1 MNNAPKQQK
10 LKSFPQLIYKSPIF
24 LLLLFWLSLVAIAAL
39 GLVGL
44 IYPGWQSTENQPT
57 FNIAA
62 KEEIA
67 EKEVKLPLWFFL
79 GIFLGCSGGSLL
91 MTYAIKYLTIC
102 WQENQL
108 ATAEQVK
115 QPKIPHQLPQKSLA
129 KIPSTVNFRQ
139 QTQAIPV
146 KIEEEPIITI
156 VSPQES
162 ISLEKQEPTLAETM
176 DLRKRRSLASL
187 LRNH

>member
-1 MNNAPKQQK
+1 MNNALKQQK

-24 LLLLFWLSLVAIAAL
+24 LLVLFWLSLVAIAAL

-44 IYPGWQSTENQPT
+44 IYPGWQSGENQPT
-57 FNIAA
+57 SNISAT
-62 KEEIA
+62 EEIS
-67 EKEVKLPLWFFL
+67 EKEATLPLWFFV

-108 ATAEQVK
+108 ATNKKGEQAT
-115 QPKIPHQLPQKSLA
+115 IPEKSVS
-129 KIPSTVNFRQ
+129 KIPSVANLSQ

-162 ISLEKQEPTLAETM
+162 ISLEKREPTLAETM

-187 LRNH
+187 LRNY